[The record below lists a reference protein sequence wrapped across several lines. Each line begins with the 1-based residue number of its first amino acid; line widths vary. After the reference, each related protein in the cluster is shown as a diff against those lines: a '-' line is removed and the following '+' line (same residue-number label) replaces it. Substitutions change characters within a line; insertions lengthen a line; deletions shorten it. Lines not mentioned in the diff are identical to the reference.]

1 MERLN
6 LPTYS
11 FTVKSEGGRQYIF
24 DNIRRK
30 YVVLTPEE
38 WVRQNFTRFL
48 VSERSCPPSLI
59 AIEKQFRVN
68 RLSRRADILV
78 YSRKARPVM
87 IIECKAPQVHITQQ
101 VLDQLALYNLRF
113 NVSYLVLTNG
123 MVHYCCFLDAVEG
136 RYRFVDDIPD
146 YHLIGN

>member
-11 FTVKSEGGRQYIF
+11 FTVKSEGARQYIF

-30 YVVLTPEE
+30 YVALTPEE
-38 WVRQNFTRFL
+38 WVRQHFIRFL
-48 VSERSCPPSLI
+48 VSKKSCPPSLI

-68 RLSRRADILV
+68 KMSRRADILV

-87 IIECKAPQVHITQQ
+87 MVECKAPQVQINQQ

-123 MVHYCCFLDAVEG
+123 MVHYCCFLDAG
-136 RYRFVDDIPD
+136 KGGYRYMEDIPD
-146 YHLIGN
+146 YSLIGD